1 MDKLPPVSYIR
12 SVDIWLISVQL
23 IPFLFVIIRT
33 LQELYGQSDIINH
46 HGKTRD
52 VREFLPNDEEKNSNE
67 AKIKRSKLI
76 KKLLEFSGN
85 IESPILNMRMR
96 LSS

>member
-23 IPFLFVIIRT
+23 IPFVFVIIRT
-33 LQELYGQSDIINH
+33 LQELYGESDIINH

-52 VREFLPNDEEKNSNE
+52 VKEFLPTEKKANDIKKGKN
-67 AKIKRSKLI
+67 I
-76 KKLLEFSGN
+76 KKLLVIAGKYTTITFFEVTLTFS
-85 IESPILNMRMR
+85 S
-96 LSS
+96 